1 MSRVV
6 KFQINRSRYP
16 IWEGQVCGGDSDI
29 ETMNI
34 ETQIA
39 ALTAELIRIPTTHSR
54 PQEIQRCADFIEDW
68 LSRHDIHYQRSDHA
82 GVPSITV
89 LPRPKTTEVL
99 MMAHFDVVEAQ
110 DDAQFV
116 PYEQDGR
123 LFGRGAIDD
132 KYAVALSLILFYN
145 RLERIR
151 RNGGTQADMC
161 FGLLLNGDEE
171 VGGANGA
178 LAVLEKIDLDF
189 CLALDGG
196 NPAKMVTK
204 EKGILQL
211 RLTARGKAAHGARPW
226 LGHNAF
232 DVLVADYQALK
243 KQFATQT
250 PDHWHKTMVLSNC
263 RVGDGSINIVPDQ
276 ATATLD
282 IRYTEH
288 DDPDAILAAIEKTVD
303 SEVTLLEKEPLFV
316 GGTSS
321 YLETLVDCVPG
332 VSVGFEHGASDARY
346 LTKRGIPGV
355 VWGADGEMSQHASNE
370 HIVISSLE
378 TIYKSLDAFL
388 TAIEAKR

>member
-1 MSRVV
+1 M
-6 KFQINRSRYP
+6 
-16 IWEGQVCGGDSDI
+16 
-29 ETMNI
+29 TM
-34 ETQIA
+34 EAQIA
-39 ALTAELIRIPTTHSR
+39 ALTAELIEIPTTHAC
-54 PQEIQRCADFIEDW
+54 PEEIKRCADFIEAW
-68 LSRHDIHYQRSDHA
+68 LSQRHIEYSRYDIA
-82 GVPSITV
+82 GIPAITV
-89 LPRPKTTEVL
+89 LPRPQAAEIL
-99 MMAHFDVVEAQ
+99 LMAHFDVVAAQ
-110 DDAQFV
+110 DDSQFTARQ
-116 PYEQDGR
+116 ENGR

-132 KYAVALSLILFYN
+132 KYAVALALILFHN

-151 RNGGTQADMC
+151 AAGGTQKDMC

-171 VGGANGA
+171 VGGVNGA
-178 LAVLEKIDLDF
+178 KAVLEKIDLDF

-196 NPAKMVTK
+196 NPEKIVTK

-211 RLTARGKAAHGARPW
+211 RLTARGKATHSARPW

-232 DVLVADYQALK
+232 DVLVADYQALQ

-250 PDHWHKTMVLSNC
+250 PEHWHKTMVLSNC

-288 DDPDAILAAIEKTVD
+288 DNPDAILAAIEAAVD
-303 SEVTLLEKEPLFV
+303 SEVTLLEKEPLFI

-321 YLETLVDCVPG
+321 YLDTLVGCVPG
-332 VSVGFEHGASDARY
+332 VDVGFEHGASDARY
-346 LTKRGIPGV
+346 LTSRGIPGV

-378 TIYKSLDAFL
+378 TIYNSLDAFI